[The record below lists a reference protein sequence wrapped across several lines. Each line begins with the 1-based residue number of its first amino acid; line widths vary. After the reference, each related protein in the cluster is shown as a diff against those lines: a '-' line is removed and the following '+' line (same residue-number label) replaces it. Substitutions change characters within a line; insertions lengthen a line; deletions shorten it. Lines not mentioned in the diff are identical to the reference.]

1 MDAYTGYV
9 YAAMWLVIAIY
20 LFYTA
25 LKNSKFFFVLS
36 GFFLFL
42 GGWYLADELLAV
54 DLFAG
59 VYSYIYR
66 GVAIVVLIACAIAYM
81 RYRKSTK
88 NDDLQ

>member
-9 YAAMWLVIAIY
+9 YAAMWLIIAIY

-25 LKNSKFFFVLS
+25 IKNNKFFFVLS

-42 GGWYLADELLAV
+42 SGWYLADELLAV
-54 DLFAG
+54 DLFSG

-66 GVAIVVLIACAIAYM
+66 GVAIVVLIVCAVAYM
-81 RYRKSTK
+81 KYRKAQR
-88 NDDLQ
+88 NDDN

>member
-9 YAAMWLVIAIY
+9 YAGMWLVLAIY

-25 LKNSKFFFVLS
+25 IKNSKFFFVLS

-42 GGWYLADELLAV
+42 SGWYLADELLPV
-54 DLFAG
+54 NLFEG

-88 NDDLQ
+88 NDDN